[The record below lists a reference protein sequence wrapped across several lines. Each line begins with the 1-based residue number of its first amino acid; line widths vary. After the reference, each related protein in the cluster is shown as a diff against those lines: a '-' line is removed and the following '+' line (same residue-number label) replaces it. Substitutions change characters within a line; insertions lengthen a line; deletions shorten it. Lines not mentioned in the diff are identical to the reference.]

1 MMHKQ
6 NLVNLDNQETFIM
19 MRRHEESQL
28 LCKDNRKHFPFSVP
42 LDNRELEIDIVKDM
56 ETQAYAFHEENIGTS
71 TGFRTLGEVLA
82 ALQPWLDK
90 LAKHYNLNEA
100 EICKVK
106 TWCALVVIDIL
117 SKENSN
123 SVVKPWAKPVQVG
136 EAEIVP
142 LTDTYTP
149 IHPAIGVANDTAYV
163 GVWLPCRKTF
173 PPKKEGQAPKVKIVN
188 KPYLVTEK
196 GELILANNE
205 ILNQRGW
212 ILEFTPVEVKTTWE
226 KVTNFLNGD
235 REVNPVKLLEQILG
249 EYKNYIEFSDER
261 EYLLHALWDIGTYFH
276 ILFNSFPYLYV
287 GGIKRCGKSKVLTL
301 HSLITFNAFFSNNM
315 STSSIYRLIRNTKGT
330 LLIDE
335 TEKLSNPEKAQEFR
349 SIILSGYKKGAVV
362 YRVEKTRKET
372 YVPEAFEVYGPKALA
387 NIQGL
392 EDVLGD
398 RCIVTIMKRGKDHK
412 VTDREVNTQSEHWS
426 ELKHRLHILFL
437 LYWREILEIYEKIN
451 ELGELSELVNFLE
464 VTVKDDRIKYL
475 TARELELWKPL
486 FAIAKF
492 FDMQIEQQRQKNN
505 STSTTFTYTLDSLCT
520 LLFSLALDKAEQKH
534 LENMTETGEA
544 ILVQV
549 LYKMYE
555 YDGYYKVKDIC
566 EEMRKQYDE
575 DQKWLTTKWVG
586 NALRRLGFSDK
597 RRVGTGYEY
606 RITKNEI
613 LDIAERLGI
622 TSDNEATVS
631 IQKPETENPPK
642 DSGREENQQISSNSE
657 NTVK

>member
-1 MMHKQ
+1 
-6 NLVNLDNQETFIM
+6 L
-19 MRRHEESQL
+19 
-28 LCKDNRKHFPFSVP
+28 FS
-42 LDNRELEIDIVKDM
+42 L
-56 ETQAYAFHEENIGTS
+56 
-71 TGFRTLGEVLA
+71 
-82 ALQPWLDK
+82 
-90 LAKHYNLNEA
+90 YN
-100 EICKVK
+100 VF
-106 TWCALVVIDIL
+106 
-117 SKENSN
+117 
-123 SVVKPWAKPVQVG
+123 G
-136 EAEIVP
+136 
-142 LTDTYTP
+142 
-149 IHPAIGVANDTAYV
+149 
-163 GVWLPCRKTF
+163 
-173 PPKKEGQAPKVKIVN
+173 
-188 KPYLVTEK
+188 
-196 GELILANNE
+196 
-205 ILNQRGW
+205 
-212 ILEFTPVEVKTTWE
+212 
-226 KVTNFLNGD
+226 
-235 REVNPVKLLEQILG
+235 
-249 EYKNYIEFSDER
+249 
-261 EYLLHALWDIGTYFH
+261 
-276 ILFNSFPYLYV
+276 
-287 GGIKRCGKSKVLTL
+287 
-301 HSLITFNAFFSNNM
+301 
-315 STSSIYRLIRNTKGT
+315 

-362 YRVEKTRKET
+362 YRVEKTRKDT

-451 ELGELSELVNFLE
+451 ELDELSELVNFLE

-631 IQKPETENPPK
+631 IQKPET
-642 DSGREENQQISSNSE
+642 
-657 NTVK
+657 